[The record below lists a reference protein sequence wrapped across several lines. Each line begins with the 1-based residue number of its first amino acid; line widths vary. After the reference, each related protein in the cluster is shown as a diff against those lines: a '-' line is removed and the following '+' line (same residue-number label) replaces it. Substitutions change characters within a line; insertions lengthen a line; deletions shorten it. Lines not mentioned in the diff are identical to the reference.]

1 MDSKKH
7 RQYRLHHLLKTRRT
21 PISIAELCRTLDI
34 SDKTIYRDIQEFR
47 DLYHAPLESNEQGY
61 YYNQTSTDR
70 FELPGTWFSDAELQA
85 LLAAQQLLSQ
95 IQPGILEEQITPLTQ
110 FIINTLSRHGHPA
123 DDALQRIRILG
134 IGQRSDDHQHF
145 IKTVQALLDRQQLV
159 IGYKNRNTQQNR
171 QRIVSPQRLT
181 HYRDNW
187 YLDAWC
193 HSRGA
198 LRTFSLHNIEQISV
212 TADAAIEIPEQQ
224 LEEHLESA
232 FGIFSGKADKT
243 AILHFNPQR
252 ARYIE
257 KEQWHPRQQGQW
269 VGDKYQ
275 LSIPYHNPTELIMDI
290 LKYGADVE
298 VIEPASLKQRVKE
311 EIRKM
316 ATQDGKIRGVSGF
329 ETGG

>member
-7 RQYRLHHLLKTRRT
+7 RQYRLHRLLKARRT
-21 PISIAELCRTLDI
+21 PISITELCRTLDT

-61 YYNQTSTDR
+61 YYNQTSTNR
-70 FELPGTWFSDAELQA
+70 FELPGIWFSDAELQA

-95 IQPGILEEQITPLTQ
+95 IQPGVLEEQITSLTQ
-110 FIINTLSRHGHPA
+110 FITNTLSRHGHA
-123 DDALQRIRILG
+123 TDNVLQRIRILG
-134 IGQRSDDHQHF
+134 IGQRSSNQQHF
-145 IKTVQALLDRQQLV
+145 IKTVQALLDRQQLELH
-159 IGYKNRNTQQNR
+159 YKKSSSQQSS
-171 QRIVSPQRLT
+171 QRTVSPQRLT

-193 HSRGA
+193 HRKEA
-198 LRTFSLHNIEQISV
+198 LRIFSLHNIEQISV
-212 TADAAIEIPEQQ
+212 TEESAIEIPRQQ

-243 AILHFNPQR
+243 AILRFNPQR

-269 VGDKYQ
+269 VDDKYQ

-298 VIEPASLKQRVKE
+298 VIEPASLKQAVKE
-311 EIRKM
+311 EIGKM
-316 ATQDGKIRGVSGF
+316 ARLYKKS
-329 ETGG
+329 